1 MRLAQK
7 GSRGWRRSADATNSS
22 PAPRQ
27 SLVLRAGCR
36 LGGGRLEQ
44 GVKRGAH
51 KPALRQT
58 AQNRRSGPPLGH
70 TCATK
75 RAPAAMEAPLQP
87 EGKSQR
93 TRRLNDELHS
103 LVRQR
108 NLKACLAALAQGE
121 RDKNVDGRSYATA
134 CAACGDAG
142 EGQKALELLRT
153 AGARGGKCSPGV
165 EACTAAVK
173 ALGASDVDAAY
184 SLVEAMHR
192 AGTSHAPHECGPL
205 TDIAKPNQR
214 TLNTLLRAC
223 LTAGRIDVAK
233 KGLQLVE
240 PDASSKTYVAAMY
253 CSALDPV
260 NARKVLG
267 DDADASSLV
276 AIASAEALLGDAKCT
291 ETARQALTVVGRQT
305 QGMRDDARRQAS
317 NEAFRRHRDE
327 EARREAAA
335 IEVVPA
341 SRTVEA
347 LKRVLCC
354 SQSELLSGV
363 ERRDALNLRFGLDEA
378 LWASQRE
385 QEPGDGR
392 GAKKKRRD
400 NVRVA
405 RDAIASDSR
414 FISPI
419 DVSELVNEATSTIV
433 ELGSGSGEW
442 AAAKALHDPST
453 ALLAVES
460 RCDRAASII
469 KRSVLD
475 SVNNLCVAHG
485 AAANVLGALRP
496 GSVSCIHAN
505 FPEPPSQTCV
515 ETDMPHML
523 SVECFASAALA
534 LKPGGRFIVVSD
546 NEAFSR
552 YLAEAIPEGFDTVRL
567 PYREV
572 AAGLYVGAPSE
583 DIGWP
588 SQGDSYFDRL
598 WRRGVSRHS
607 ATADR
612 YVMCWERNG
621 AAVEAV
627 PERHDDVVVVEK
639 KRKSSKGL
647 KNLLKKKRKRRKK
660 ASE

>member
-1 MRLAQK
+1 
-7 GSRGWRRSADATNSS
+7 
-22 PAPRQ
+22 
-27 SLVLRAGCR
+27 
-36 LGGGRLEQ
+36 
-44 GVKRGAH
+44 
-51 KPALRQT
+51 
-58 AQNRRSGPPLGH
+58 
-70 TCATK
+70 
-75 RAPAAMEAPLQP
+75 MEAPQQT

-93 TRRLNDELHS
+93 TRRLNDELHA

-121 RDKNVDGRSYATA
+121 KDKNVDGRSYATA

-153 AGARGGKCSPGV
+153 AGSRGGKCSPGV

-184 SLVEAMHR
+184 RLLEAMHR
-192 AGTSHAPHECGPL
+192 AGSSHAPHECGPL
-205 TDIAKPNQR
+205 TAIAKPNQR

-223 LTAGRIDVAK
+223 LTAGRLDVARRA
-233 KGLQLVE
+233 LTLVE

-253 CSALDPV
+253 CAALDPM
-260 NARKVLG
+260 NARKTLG

-276 AIASAEALLGDAKCT
+276 AVAAAEALLGQATCT
-291 ETARQALTVVGRQT
+291 ETARQALTVVGRHNT
-305 QGMRDDARRQAS
+305 QGIRDDARRQAS

-327 EARREAAA
+327 EARREAAV
-335 IEVVPA
+335 IGVVPA

-354 SQSELLSGV
+354 AQGGDLLSGV
-363 ERRDALNLRFGLDEA
+363 ERRDALTLRFGLDEA
-378 LWASQRE
+378 LWASERARA
-385 QEPGDGR
+385 PGDGR

-400 NVRVA
+400 AVRVV

-414 FISPI
+414 FSSTI
-419 DVSELVNEATSTIV
+419 DVLELVDATSIVV

-442 AAAKALHDPST
+442 AAAKASHDPST
-453 ALLAVES
+453 VLLAVES

-469 KRSVLD
+469 KRGVLD
-475 SVNNLCVAHG
+475 SVKNLCVAHG
-485 AAANVLGALRP
+485 AAANVLSALRP

-523 SVECFASAALA
+523 SAECFASAALA

-546 NEAFSR
+546 NEAFAR
-552 YLAEAIPEGFDTVRL
+552 YLVADVHEAFDTVRL

-572 AAGLYVGAPSE
+572 AAGLHVGAPSAE
-583 DIGWP
+583 IGWP
-588 SQGDSYFDRL
+588 SKGDSYFDRL
-598 WRRGVSRHS
+598 WRRGVSKHS

-621 AAVEAV
+621 AAVGAV
-627 PERHDDVVVVEK
+627 PERPVDVVVVEK

-647 KNLLKKKRKRRKK
+647 KNLLKKKRRRKKK

>member
-1 MRLAQK
+1 
-7 GSRGWRRSADATNSS
+7 
-22 PAPRQ
+22 
-27 SLVLRAGCR
+27 
-36 LGGGRLEQ
+36 
-44 GVKRGAH
+44 
-51 KPALRQT
+51 
-58 AQNRRSGPPLGH
+58 
-70 TCATK
+70 
-75 RAPAAMEAPLQP
+75 MEAPQQ

-108 NLKACLAALAQGE
+108 NLKACLAKLEQGE

-142 EGQKALELLRT
+142 DGRTALRLLRT

-173 ALGASDVDAAY
+173 ALGATDVDAAF
-184 SLVEAMHR
+184 SLMEAMSR
-192 AGTSHAPHECGPL
+192 AGSSHAPHDCGPL
-205 TDIAKPNQR
+205 TAIAKPNQR

-223 LTAGRIDVAK
+223 LSAGRLDVARK
-233 KGLQLVE
+233 ALTLVE

-253 CSALDPV
+253 CAALDPA
-260 NARKVLG
+260 NARNVLG

-276 AIASAEALLGDAKCT
+276 AVAAAEALLGETKCT
-291 ETARQALTVVGRQT
+291 ETARQALTVVGRPT
-305 QGMRDDARRQAS
+305 HGMRDDARRQAS

-327 EARREAAA
+327 EAKREASV
-335 IEVVPA
+335 IDVVPA

-354 SQSELLSGV
+354 SQSEVLSGL
-363 ERRDALNLRFGLDEA
+363 ERRDALTLRFGLDEA
-378 LWASQRE
+378 LWASERAR
-385 QEPGDGR
+385 EPGDGR

-405 RDAIASDSR
+405 RDAIASDAR
-414 FISPI
+414 FSSTI
-419 DVSELVNEATSTIV
+419 DVSELVDGATSTIV

-442 AAAKALHDPST
+442 AAAKALHDPSI

-475 SVNNLCVAHG
+475 DVRNLCVAHG
-485 AAANVLGALRP
+485 DATNVLSALRP

-505 FPEPPSQTCV
+505 FPEPPSQTCID
-515 ETDMPHML
+515 TDMPHML
-523 SVECFASAALA
+523 SAECFRSAALA

-552 YLAEAIPEGFDTVRL
+552 FLVADIHEAFDTVRL

-572 AAGLYVGAPSE
+572 AAGVYVGAPSVE
-583 DIGWP
+583 IGWP
-588 SQGDSYFDRL
+588 SKGDSYFDRL

-612 YVMCWERNG
+612 YVMCWEWNG
-621 AAVEAV
+621 AAVGAV
-627 PERHDDVVVVEK
+627 ERLPDVVVVPEK

-647 KNLLKKKRKRRKK
+647 KKLLKKKRKRRRKQG
-660 ASE
+660 SE

>member
-1 MRLAQK
+1 
-7 GSRGWRRSADATNSS
+7 
-22 PAPRQ
+22 
-27 SLVLRAGCR
+27 
-36 LGGGRLEQ
+36 
-44 GVKRGAH
+44 
-51 KPALRQT
+51 
-58 AQNRRSGPPLGH
+58 
-70 TCATK
+70 
-75 RAPAAMEAPLQP
+75 MEAPQQQ

-93 TRRLNDELHS
+93 TRRLNDELHA

-121 RDKNVDGRSYATA
+121 KDKNVDGRSYATA

-192 AGTSHAPHECGPL
+192 AGSSHAPYECGPL

-223 LTAGRIDVAK
+223 LTAGRLDVARK
-233 KGLQLVE
+233 ALQMIE

-253 CSALDPV
+253 CSALDPA

-267 DDADASSLV
+267 EDADASSLV
-276 AIASAEALLGDAKCT
+276 GIAAAEALLGDTKCT
-291 ETARQALTVVGRQT
+291 ETARRASTVVGRHNT
-305 QGMRDDARRQAS
+305 QGIRDEARRQAS
-317 NEAFRRHRDE
+317 NEAFRRHRDD
-327 EARREAAA
+327 EARREAAV

-354 SQSELLSGV
+354 SQSEVLSGV
-363 ERRDALNLRFGLDEA
+363 ERRDALTLRFGLDEA
-378 LWASQRE
+378 LWASQRAR
-385 QEPGDGR
+385 EPGDGR

-400 NVRVA
+400 AVRVV

-414 FISPI
+414 FSPPI
-419 DVSELVNEATSTIV
+419 DVSELVDNATSTIV

-475 SVNNLCVAHG
+475 DVHNLCVAHG
-485 AAANVLGALRP
+485 TADRVLNALRP
-496 GSVSCIHAN
+496 GSVSTIHAN

-523 SVECFASAALA
+523 SASCFSSAALA

-552 YLAEAIPEGFDTVRL
+552 YLSAEVHEAFDTVRL

-572 AAGLYVGAPSE
+572 AAGLYVGAPSV

-621 AAVEAV
+621 LVVEAV
-627 PERHDDVVVVEK
+627 PERPVDVVVVEK

>member
-1 MRLAQK
+1 
-7 GSRGWRRSADATNSS
+7 
-22 PAPRQ
+22 
-27 SLVLRAGCR
+27 
-36 LGGGRLEQ
+36 
-44 GVKRGAH
+44 
-51 KPALRQT
+51 
-58 AQNRRSGPPLGH
+58 
-70 TCATK
+70 
-75 RAPAAMEAPLQP
+75 MEAPQQ

-108 NLKACLAALAQGE
+108 NLKACLAKLAQGE
-121 RDKNVDGRSYATA
+121 KDKNVDGRSYATA

-142 EGQKALELLRT
+142 DGAKALELLRT

-173 ALGASDVDAAY
+173 ALGASDVDAAF

-192 AGTSHAPHECGPL
+192 AGSSHAPHACGPL

-233 KGLQLVE
+233 KALTLVE

-253 CSALDPV
+253 CAALDPI
-260 NARKVLG
+260 NARKTLG

-276 AIASAEALLGDAKCT
+276 AVAAAEALLGETKCT
-291 ETARQALTVVGRQT
+291 ETARQALTVVGRHNT
-305 QGMRDDARRQAS
+305 QGIRDDARRQAS

-327 EARREAAA
+327 EARREASV

-354 SQSELLSGV
+354 SQSEVLSGV

-378 LWASQRE
+378 LFASERARA
-385 QEPGDGR
+385 PGDGR

-400 NVRVA
+400 AVRVV
-405 RDAIASDSR
+405 RDAIASDAR
-414 FISPI
+414 FTPPI
-419 DVSELVNEATSTIV
+419 DVLELVDATSIVV

-442 AAAKALHDPST
+442 AAAKALHDPT
-453 ALLAVES
+453 IALLAVES

-485 AAANVLGALRP
+485 AAANVLNALAP

-505 FPEPPSQTCV
+505 FPEPPSQTCID
-515 ETDMPHML
+515 TDMPHML
-523 SVECFASAALA
+523 SGECFSSAARA
-534 LKPGGRFIVVSD
+534 LKPGGRFVVVSD
-546 NEAFSR
+546 NEAFAR
-552 YLAEAIPEGFDTVRL
+552 YLVADIHEAFDTVRL

-572 AAGLYVGAPSE
+572 AAGLYVGAPCE
-583 DIGWP
+583 QIGWP
-588 SQGDSYFDRL
+588 SKGDSYFDRL

-621 AAVEAV
+621 AAVGAV

-647 KNLLKKKRKRRKK
+647 KHLLKKKRKRRKK

>member
-1 MRLAQK
+1 
-7 GSRGWRRSADATNSS
+7 
-22 PAPRQ
+22 
-27 SLVLRAGCR
+27 
-36 LGGGRLEQ
+36 
-44 GVKRGAH
+44 
-51 KPALRQT
+51 
-58 AQNRRSGPPLGH
+58 
-70 TCATK
+70 
-75 RAPAAMEAPLQP
+75 MEAPPQP

-121 RDKNVDGRSYATA
+121 KDKNVDGRSYATA

-142 EGQKALELLRT
+142 AGQKALELLRT
-153 AGARGGKCSPGV
+153 AGARGEKCSPGV

-173 ALGASDVDAAY
+173 ALGASDVDAAC
-184 SLVEAMHR
+184 SLVEAMSR
-192 AGTSHAPHECGPL
+192 SGTSHAPYECGPL

-223 LTAGRIDVAK
+223 LSAGRLDVAK
-233 KGLQLVE
+233 KALTLVE

-276 AIASAEALLGDAKCT
+276 AIASAEALLGDTKCT

-317 NEAFRRHRDE
+317 NEAFRRHREE

-341 SRTVEA
+341 SRTIEA

-354 SQSELLSGV
+354 SQSEVLSGV
-363 ERRDALNLRFGLDEA
+363 ERRDALTLRFGLDEA
-378 LWASQRE
+378 LWASQRAE
-385 QEPGDGR
+385 EPGDGR

-400 NVRVA
+400 AVRVV
-405 RDAIASDSR
+405 RDAIASDAR
-414 FISPI
+414 FTSPI
-419 DVSELVNEATSTIV
+419 NVLELVDATSIVV

-442 AAAKALHDPST
+442 AAAKALHDPT
-453 ALLAVES
+453 IALLAVES

-469 KRSVLD
+469 KRGVLD
-475 SVNNLCVAHG
+475 NVNNLCVAHG
-485 AAANVLGALRP
+485 TADRVLSALRP
-496 GSVSCIHAN
+496 GSVSTIHAN
-505 FPEPPSQTCV
+505 FPEPPSQTCI

-523 SVECFASAALA
+523 SAECFRSAALA

-552 YLAEAIPEGFDTVRL
+552 YLAEDVPAGFDTVRL

-572 AAGLYVGAPSE
+572 AAGLHAGAPSE

-612 YVMCWERNG
+612 YIICWERNG
-621 AAVEAV
+621 AAVGAV

-639 KRKSSKGL
+639 KRKSSKSL
-647 KNLLKKKRKRRKK
+647 RNLLKKKRKRRKK

>member
-36 LGGGRLEQ
+36 LAEAGLSRASSRRIQ
-44 GVKRGAH
+44 A
-51 KPALRQT
+51 PPLRQT
-58 AQNRRSGPPLGH
+58 AQNRRSSPLGH
-70 TCATK
+70 ACSTK
-75 RAPAAMEAPLQP
+75 RTPAAMEAPQQ

-93 TRRLNDELHS
+93 TRRLNDELHA

-121 RDKNVDGRSYATA
+121 KDKNVDGRSYATA

-153 AGARGGKCSPGV
+153 AGGRGGKCSPGV

-192 AGTSHAPHECGPL
+192 AGTSHAPYECGPL

-223 LTAGRIDVAK
+223 LSAGRLDVAK
-233 KGLQLVE
+233 RALQMIE
-240 PDASSKTYVAAMY
+240 PDASSKTYVAALY
-253 CSALDPV
+253 CSALDPA

-267 DDADASSLV
+267 EDADASSLV
-276 AIASAEALLGDAKCT
+276 AIASAEALLGETKCT
-291 ETARQALTVVGRQT
+291 ETARRALTVVGRQT
-305 QGMRDDARRQAS
+305 HGMRDDARRQAS

-327 EARREAAA
+327 EAKREAAA

-354 SQSELLSGV
+354 AQGGDLLSGG
-363 ERRDALNLRFGLDEA
+363 ERRDALTLRFGLDEA
-378 LWASQRE
+378 LWASQRA
-385 QEPGDGR
+385 QAPGDGR

-400 NVRVA
+400 AVRVV
-405 RDAIASDSR
+405 RDAIASDAR
-414 FISPI
+414 FTSPI
-419 DVSELVNEATSTIV
+419 NVLELVDATSIVV

-442 AAAKALHDPST
+442 AAAKASHDPST

-460 RCDRAASII
+460 RCDRAAQII

-475 SVNNLCVAHG
+475 DVHNLCVAHG
-485 AAANVLGALRP
+485 TADRVLGALRP

-523 SVECFASAALA
+523 SGECFASAALA

-552 YLAEAIPEGFDTVRL
+552 YLAEDVPEGFDTVRL
-567 PYREV
+567 PSYRQV
-572 AAGLYVGAPSE
+572 AAGVYFGAPSAE
-583 DIGWP
+583 IGWP

-598 WRRGVSRHS
+598 WRRGVSKHS

-621 AAVEAV
+621 AAVGAV
-627 PERHDDVVVVEK
+627 PERPVDVVVVEK

-647 KNLLKKKRKRRKK
+647 KNLLKKKRKRSRKK
-660 ASE
+660 GSE

>member
-1 MRLAQK
+1 
-7 GSRGWRRSADATNSS
+7 
-22 PAPRQ
+22 
-27 SLVLRAGCR
+27 
-36 LGGGRLEQ
+36 
-44 GVKRGAH
+44 
-51 KPALRQT
+51 
-58 AQNRRSGPPLGH
+58 
-70 TCATK
+70 
-75 RAPAAMEAPLQP
+75 MEAPQQ

-93 TRRLNDELHS
+93 TRRLNDELHA

-142 EGQKALELLRT
+142 DGQTALRLLRT
-153 AGARGGKCSPGV
+153 AGRRGGKCAPGV

-173 ALGASDVDAAY
+173 ALGSNDVDAAY
-184 SLVEAMHR
+184 SLVEAMSR
-192 AGTSHAPHECGPL
+192 AGSSHAPHECGPL
-205 TDIAKPNQR
+205 TEIAKPNQR

-223 LTAGRIDVAK
+223 LTAGRLDVAK
-233 KGLQLVE
+233 RALTLVE
-240 PDASSKTYVAAMY
+240 PDASSKSYVASMY
-253 CSALDPV
+253 CAALDPA

-267 DDADASSLV
+267 EDADASSLV
-276 AIASAEALLGDAKCT
+276 AVAAAEALLGETKCT
-291 ETARQALTVVGRQT
+291 ETARQALTVVGRHTT
-305 QGMRDDARRQAS
+305 QGIRDDARRQAS

-327 EARREAAA
+327 EARREASV
-335 IEVVPA
+335 IDVVPA
-341 SRTVEA
+341 SRTVAA

-354 SQSELLSGV
+354 SRSEVLSGV
-363 ERRDALNLRFGLDEA
+363 ERRDALTLRFGLDEA
-378 LWASQRE
+378 LWASQRF

-400 NVRVA
+400 KVRVA

-414 FISPI
+414 FSPPI
-419 DVSELVNEATSTIV
+419 DMKELVDGATSIVV

-442 AAAKALHDPST
+442 AAAKASHDPST
-453 ALLAVES
+453 VLLAVES
-460 RCDRAASII
+460 RCDRAASIL
-469 KRSVLD
+469 KRAVLD
-475 SVNNLCVAHG
+475 DANNLCVAHG
-485 AAANVLGALRP
+485 DASSVLRALRP
-496 GSVSCIHAN
+496 GSVACIHAN

-523 SVECFASAALA
+523 SEECFQSAAIA
-534 LKPGGRFIVVSD
+534 LKPGGRFVVVSD

-552 YLAEAIPEGFDTVRL
+552 FLVADVHEAFDTVRL

-572 AAGLYVGAPSE
+572 TNGLYVGAPCE
-583 DIGWP
+583 EIGWP

-607 ATADR
+607 ATQDR
-612 YVMCWERNG
+612 YVMCWERNNV
-621 AAVEAV
+621 AVGAV
-627 PERHDDVVVVEK
+627 PERPVGVVVVEK

-647 KNLLKKKRKRRKK
+647 KNLLKKKRKRRRKQ